1 METLFL
7 TVLRMSLSASA
18 VILVV
23 LMIRAVLRNAP
34 KKWSYLLWSVVGFRL
49 CCPVSFRSAFSL
61 FAAAPAQ
68 TQKVEQLLSEAPMVA
83 APTIAPSTVT
93 LPTAAPQITATPQI
107 STVHLWPTLG
117 IILWCVGMA
126 ALLIYSLVRI
136 LRLRSLLLDAVQL
149 EPGGWQS
156 DRIATP
162 FVMGLIHPK
171 IYIPTET
178 DSETLRYV
186 LAHERVHLKR
196 GDHWIKA
203 LAFLLLMVHW
213 FNPLCWLAFVLMNR
227 DMELSCDEQV
237 LAKHGAIARSY
248 SLSLLHFATA
258 RRFPAP
264 EMLAFG
270 ESDVKRRV
278 KNALKWKR
286 PKRWVT
292 ILAAS
297 LCVVAVAAC
306 AANPRDNSERDAIRN
321 VAMQASQLSVR
332 QSNIVDSNGML
343 LPGIAESYE
352 EQLQEV
358 FTEDSRYIS
367 QYTET
372 MQSIVSSFDDSTD
385 VVLDY
390 QITKFKVRKLK
401 VDGVHATMVCD
412 VTGLQKYIPHL
423 EEGGYAAIFAA
434 SKEKVSYALEKG
446 GDGKWRV
453 ASFTS
458 EDYVFGT
465 PKEMG
470 FVGEYEEKLFPTR
483 EEACRYA
490 ASFAPGVQNPDTN
503 TESAAIQR
511 MLKISFP
518 SVPDEV
524 SNVMYSYL
532 ETCKNHPEAIPSHM
546 HFEYADEQEAYEK
559 SYRKI
564 VDYEILG
571 AEKIND
577 DLYAFT
583 LHLEKAADTYPK
595 RYYFVG
601 LIDGEWCVML
611 NIYNIPAELQDGF
624 NKDRFTLTSEDLDG
638 GILVSPENVDNT

>member
-149 EPGGWQS
+149 EPGVWQS

-171 IYIPTET
+171 VYIPTET

-278 KNALKWKR
+278 KNALKWKKPR
-286 PKRWVT
+286 RWVSV
-292 ILAAS
+292 LAAS

-306 AANPRDNSERDAIRN
+306 AANPRTEMSGSSGETESENAAN
-321 VAMQASQLSVR
+321 
-332 QSNIVDSNGML
+332 
-343 LPGIAESYE
+343 PK
-352 EQLQEV
+352 
-358 FTEDSRYIS
+358 TE
-367 QYTET
+367 
-372 MQSIVSSFDDSTD
+372 
-385 VVLDY
+385 
-390 QITKFKVRKLK
+390 
-401 VDGVHATMVCD
+401 A
-412 VTGLQKYIPHL
+412 TGL
-423 EEGGYAAIFAA
+423 
-434 SKEKVSYALEKG
+434 S
-446 GDGKWRV
+446 
-453 ASFTS
+453 
-458 EDYVFGT
+458 
-465 PKEMG
+465 
-470 FVGEYEEKLFPTR
+470 GEVE
-483 EEACRYA
+483 
-490 ASFAPGVQNPDTN
+490 S
-503 TESAAIQR
+503 ESAAIQR
-511 MLKISFP
+511 MLTLQGDDILYFASTMTPVDSDFYDTFAAALRNAAAHGAAEKDEAYSAMTWYYADIFLSALPGGGFGTGCESF
-518 SVPDEV
+518 
-524 SNVMYSYL
+524 
-532 ETCKNHPEAIPSHM
+532 
-546 HFEYADEQEAYEK
+546 HFEENLTEPVIHIYYENPKANVSERIRLEDETLYWLIRNNYTLSE
-559 SYRKI
+559 R
-564 VDYEILG
+564 VDTTALAPWREI
-571 AEKIND
+571 I
-577 DLYAFT
+577 
-583 LHLEKAADTYPK
+583 HRRAADTSERIDGLSGYDLIYFYSVDILADSVHQYEVYVWYAAYHTDDPDALNWAGGMGLDSQG
-595 RYYFVG
+595 RVIGLNDDGCYFVVRD
-601 LIDGEWCVML
+601 DGVYRFMGFDVPFGYDDADIRAHNLERVQQTF
-611 NIYNIPAELQDGF
+611 AQDPGA
-624 NKDRFTLTSEDLDG
+624 
-638 GILVSPENVDNT
+638 